1 MFRRIRQTVL
11 VGCWC
16 ALLVSFGPEHAICGG
31 EARRIVTDSLARTW
45 GDCSGRP
52 CVTLRVRYPLFSPS
66 VSTVK
71 VDSLNQFVQE
81 TLLGKYDPRGVSPV
95 LSAVL
100 DTLVGQF
107 RALPSDVPHI
117 PWHIE
122 RTIDVVGDTLG
133 LLTLDVAE
141 SRFTGGA
148 HPTTMHLYYVL
159 DPSTMQTMTLDDLIL
174 PGSRDHLRSLA
185 EAAFRHAR
193 NLKAGES
200 IARAGFTFPGG
211 NFELTMNVGLTNEGM
226 LFYYNP
232 YEIAPYV
239 MGPTVVV
246 VPWTDLRGIL
256 RVLH

>member
-1 MFRRIRQTVL
+1 M
-11 VGCWC
+11 
-16 ALLVSFGPEHAICGG
+16 
-31 EARRIVTDSLARTW
+31 DSLARTW
-45 GDCSGRP
+45 GDCSGKP
-52 CVTLRVRYPLFSPS
+52 CVTLRVRYPQFSAS
-66 VSTVK
+66 VPNVK

-100 DTLVGQF
+100 DTVVNQF
-107 RALPSDVPHI
+107 RVLPPDVPHT

-133 LLTLDVAE
+133 LLTMDVAE
-141 SRFTGGA
+141 FRSTGGA
-148 HPTTMHLYYVL
+148 HPTTMHLLYVL
-159 DPSTMQTMTLDDLIL
+159 DPSTMRTMTLEDLIL
-174 PGSRDHLRSLA
+174 PGSRDGLRSLA
-185 EAAFRHAR
+185 EASFRRAR

-200 IARAGFTFPGG
+200 IAAAGFTFPGG
-211 NFELTMNVGLTNEGM
+211 NFELTMNVGLTHDGM

-246 VPWTDLRGIL
+246 VPWTDLRGIIK
-256 RVLH
+256 VAQ